1 MSVVQFLILSESGA
15 FYDERKFGFLK
26 DVIKLKFSEAPIKRI
41 LKERCGRNV
50 EGKGRTFFRSK
61 KEQSTCKICFSF
73 LLWNK
78 NLTR

>member
-41 LKERCGRNV
+41 LKERCGWNF
-50 EGKGRTFFRSK
+50 EGKGK
-61 KEQSTCKICFSF
+61 NIFSI
-73 LLWNK
+73 
-78 NLTR
+78 